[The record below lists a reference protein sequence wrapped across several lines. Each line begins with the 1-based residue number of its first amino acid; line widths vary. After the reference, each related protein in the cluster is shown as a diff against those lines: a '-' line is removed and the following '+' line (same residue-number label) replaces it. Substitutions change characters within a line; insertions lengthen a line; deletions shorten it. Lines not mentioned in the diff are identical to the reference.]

1 METVTDFIF
10 LGSKTLQMVT
20 IAMKLKKKK
29 KKSLLL
35 VVGGGEYNKPI
46 QHIKKQRCYFV
57 SKSPYSQSY
66 IFSGSQVWMWYLDH
80 KEGWMPKN

>member
-1 METVTDFIF
+1 METLTDFIF

-20 IAMKLKKKK
+20 IAMKFK
-29 KKSLLL
+29 KKSLLFG
-35 VVGGGEYNKPI
+35 VGGGEYNKPK

-66 IFSGSQVWMWYLDH
+66 IFSGSHVWM
-80 KEGWMPKN
+80 